1 MKRLKS
7 LEFKN
12 KPLFI
17 ILSVIWLLAL
27 VNIGFRDRIG
37 IGAFLVTS
45 LIAVFALMTIRLD
58 SEEESAA
65 MLLILPVNLIIS
77 YLVAAIACLI
87 AGEFGMAALD
97 LGILLIVGG
106 GSILGILSL
115 YKKKEKQ
122 NMTWDNAT
130 LGKQNYSQEVWEK
143 KQEKSYGTARRT
155 VVMIQ
160 LFTVFKK
167 QILILAFLTL
177 GIACGLHAIETSEAV
192 VCKIDSLKL
201 LDKVIMPYGVFVFA
215 LFVLTGFWG
224 AFSYKRL
231 EITCLHLGHELEGAR
246 SVNAAASDAYNGA
259 YYTSSDSDVPV
270 MNAYGLFER
279 ITALANAYLCK
290 YGKKPVNT
298 IPFKW
303 LSRILI
309 AVHILA
315 AVGVLAY
322 SYI

>member
-115 YKKKEKQ
+115 YKKK
-122 NMTWDNAT
+122 
-130 LGKQNYSQEVWEK
+130 
-143 KQEKSYGTARRT
+143 
-155 VVMIQ
+155 
-160 LFTVFKK
+160 
-167 QILILAFLTL
+167 
-177 GIACGLHAIETSEAV
+177 
-192 VCKIDSLKL
+192 
-201 LDKVIMPYGVFVFA
+201 
-215 LFVLTGFWG
+215 
-224 AFSYKRL
+224 
-231 EITCLHLGHELEGAR
+231 
-246 SVNAAASDAYNGA
+246 
-259 YYTSSDSDVPV
+259 
-270 MNAYGLFER
+270 
-279 ITALANAYLCK
+279 
-290 YGKKPVNT
+290 
-298 IPFKW
+298 
-303 LSRILI
+303 
-309 AVHILA
+309 
-315 AVGVLAY
+315 
-322 SYI
+322 